1 MFNSP
6 FVTFNSD
13 FFSRCYLKALNLSNM
28 NLNLHFKLLHFRS
41 VLTVKFIVLLF
52 PSCCILVLMVD
63 FVISGF
69 ELIVLLL
76 ELLELTVAVF
86 KTAFVR
92 LKFALVGLALH
103 SVSLEFHFK
112 ALLTRII
119 MHLY

>member
-63 FVISGF
+63 FVVSGF

-92 LKFALVGLALH
+92 LKFTLVGLALH